1 VKLFS
6 FTKWLILAIKRNT
19 SMFLHFRFPH
29 PKKIG
34 ISNLL
39 KFLFLGAGQH
49 VAKKTFFPFLK
60 INLEGGW
67 IPVIK

>member
-1 VKLFS
+1 
-6 FTKWLILAIKRNT
+6 
-19 SMFLHFRFPH
+19 MFLHFRFPH

>member
-1 VKLFS
+1 
-6 FTKWLILAIKRNT
+6 
-19 SMFLHFRFPH
+19 MFLHFRFPH
-29 PKKIG
+29 PKKKIG

-67 IPVIK
+67 IPVKIMASNSKFKMKFQ